1 MTRTTSPDP
10 DDAPIGGAPRELD
23 SRISDVHHPY
33 AYTAE
38 PGDRERLAAHPAR

>member
-1 MTRTTSPDP
+1 MIRTTDP
-10 DDAPIGGAPRELD
+10 DTHEPRFAGAPRELD

-38 PGDRERLAAHPAR
+38 PGDGDRLAAHPAR